1 MSDLFT
7 GNLYTIV
14 LDYRKKT
21 YVYQVFAKNSVEANL
36 KWIKEV
42 DLNEI
47 GIFNTKGIKEELISE
62 AMDETFFPVSMN
74 NLQCVW
80 SSSVTSFSEVDIHTK
95 EYPVAYIITTS
106 TTNCK
111 YIQKKQQNDMLGFSN
126 NKVLYTIQLDY
137 KGSTGVNQVCANTQI
152 EAKIKWIQ
160 QLKMNE
166 FPGAPTNIPETKNNL
181 LSQTKDPDF
190 NPIPING
197 LDSVWS
203 TSVQLGDEI
212 GRVTIV
218 ATQSNVVN
226 L

>member
-1 MSDLFT
+1 MRQKDKLNIGKEKLILQEKIIAKNQKEVIDKDIMSDLFT

-106 TTNCK
+106 TTN
-111 YIQKKQQNDMLGFSN
+111 
-126 NKVLYTIQLDY
+126 
-137 KGSTGVNQVCANTQI
+137 
-152 EAKIKWIQ
+152 
-160 QLKMNE
+160 
-166 FPGAPTNIPETKNNL
+166 
-181 LSQTKDPDF
+181 
-190 NPIPING
+190 
-197 LDSVWS
+197 
-203 TSVQLGDEI
+203 
-212 GRVTIV
+212 
-218 ATQSNVVN
+218 
-226 L
+226 